1 MELTKR
7 NVATLAA
14 PANSNRIYFDDA
26 TWGLGL
32 RVTAA
37 GARSWVL
44 NYTVAG
50 KQRRFTLGSYPELS
64 LQQARARAS
73 DWRDK
78 IKQGVLVREADGS
91 ERTMRLDPLEE
102 RHRERERVKREAQ
115 ERERREHE
123 GERTVGR

>member
-7 NVATLAA
+7 NVATLPA

-50 KQRRFTLGSYPELS
+50 KQRRFTLGRYRELS

-73 DWRDK
+73 NWRDK
-78 IKQGVLVREADGS
+78 IKQGVLVREAD
-91 ERTMRLDPLEE
+91 
-102 RHRERERVKREAQ
+102 
-115 ERERREHE
+115 ERRADHAAQSAGGTPPRARAAGARET
-123 GERTVGR
+123 GAGTARA